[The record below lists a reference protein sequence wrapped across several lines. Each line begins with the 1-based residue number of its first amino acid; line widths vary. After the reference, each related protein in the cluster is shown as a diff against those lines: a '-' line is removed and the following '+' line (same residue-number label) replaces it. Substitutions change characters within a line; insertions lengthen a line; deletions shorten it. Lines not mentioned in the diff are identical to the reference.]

1 MPQTQDTD
9 DNVEPV
15 DDFAPMTAD
24 MHLSVAERTAPV
36 IDGPIAT
43 DHRSIWPLSPGR
55 MVAVVAALLG
65 TAICGPAAADPTTGA
80 NGADL
85 GVLLSLA
92 TFVAAFLI
100 PIPKKDDQS

>member
-9 DNVEPV
+9 DTAPAV

-24 MHLSVAERTAPV
+24 MHVSVIERTAPV

-43 DHRSIWPLSPGR
+43 DRRSIWPLSPGR
-55 MVAVVAALLG
+55 MLAVVAALI
-65 TAICGPAAADPTTGA
+65 TAAICGPAAADPTTGV

-100 PIPKKDDQS
+100 PLPKKDDHS

>member
-9 DNVEPV
+9 DNVAPV
-15 DDFAPMTAD
+15 DDFAPLTAD

-55 MVAVVAALLG
+55 MLAAVAALVG
-65 TAICGPAAADPTTGA
+65 AAICGPAAADPTTGV

-85 GVLLSLA
+85 GVLISLA
-92 TFVAAFLI
+92 TFAAAFLI
-100 PIPKKDDQS
+100 PIPKKGDQP

>member
-1 MPQTQDTD
+1 MPQTQDSDQTPAAAD
-9 DNVEPV
+9 E
-15 DDFAPMTAD
+15 FAPVAAD

-55 MVAVVAALLG
+55 MAAVVAALI
-65 TAICGPAAADPTTGA
+65 TAAICGPAAADPTTGV

>member
-15 DDFAPMTAD
+15 DDFAPLTAD
-24 MHLSVAERTAPV
+24 MHLSVADRIAPV

-55 MVAVVAALLG
+55 MLAVVAALVG
-65 TAICGPAAADPTTGA
+65 AAICGPAAADPTTGV

-85 GVLLSLA
+85 GVLISLA
-92 TFVAAFLI
+92 TFVTAFLI
-100 PIPKKDDQS
+100 PLPKKGDQS

>member
-9 DNVEPV
+9 ENVEPV
-15 DDFAPMTAD
+15 GEFAPLSSD
-24 MHLSVAERTAPV
+24 MHLAVAERTAPV

-55 MVAVVAALLG
+55 MLAVVAALI
-65 TAICGPAAADPTTGA
+65 TAAICGPAAADPTTGV

-100 PIPKKDDQS
+100 PIPKKDDQP

>member
-1 MPQTQDTD
+1 MPQSQDTD
-9 DNVEPV
+9 ENVEPV
-15 DDFAPMTAD
+15 DHFAPMTAD

-55 MVAVVAALLG
+55 MAAVVAALIMA
-65 TAICGPAAADPTTGA
+65 AICGPPAADPTTGV

-85 GVLLSLA
+85 GVLISLA

-100 PIPKKDDQS
+100 PIPNKDDQS

>member
-9 DNVEPV
+9 DNVAPV
-15 DDFAPMTAD
+15 GEFAPLTAD
-24 MHLSVAERTAPV
+24 RHLSVVERTAPV

-43 DHRSIWPLSPGR
+43 DRPGLWPLSPGR
-55 MVAVVAALLG
+55 MGAVVAALLG
-65 TAICGPAAADPTTGA
+65 AALCGPAAADPTTGV

-85 GVLLSLA
+85 GVLISLA

-100 PIPKKDDQS
+100 PLPKKGDQS

>member
-9 DNVEPV
+9 ENVEPV
-15 DDFAPMTAD
+15 DEFAPMTAD

-55 MVAVVAALLG
+55 MAAVVAALI
-65 TAICGPAAADPTTGA
+65 TAAICGPAAADPSTGV

-85 GVLLSLA
+85 GVLISLA
-92 TFVAAFLI
+92 VFVAAFRI
-100 PIPKKDDQS
+100 PIPKKDD

>member
-1 MPQTQDTD
+1 MPQAQDTD
-9 DNVEPV
+9 ENVEPV

-24 MHLSVAERTAPV
+24 MHLSVIERAAPV
-36 IDGPIAT
+36 IDRPIAT

-55 MVAVVAALLG
+55 MAAVVAALI
-65 TAICGPAAADPTTGA
+65 TAAICGPAAADPTTGV

-85 GVLLSLA
+85 GILLSLA

-100 PIPKKDDQS
+100 PIPKKDDQ